1 MFGSAASILDLDVSN
16 NIGDASRIQPKA
28 FFQIL
33 QSLGQYIVDPL
44 DILELVD
51 AEKPLKALDF
61 CYQMDP
67 EAISLLDAIS
77 LCVTVVAYAADS
89 QRSLQMLLIL
99 ESILPLFMKHM
110 QTLTMK
116 KETPGGPRTELQM
129 IYNIS
134 VCIKTLI
141 SNCEALAR

>member
-1 MFGSAASILDLDVSN
+1 MFGSAATILDLDSS

-28 FFQIL
+28 FFKLI

-67 EAISLLDAIS
+67 EVLSILDAIS

-89 QRSLQMLLIL
+89 QRSHQMLLIL
-99 ESILPLFMKHM
+99 ESILPLFMKQM

-116 KETPGGPRTELQM
+116 KETPGGPRIELQ
-129 IYNIS
+129 IIHSIS

-141 SNCEALAR
+141 TNCEALTR

>member
-1 MFGSAASILDLDVSN
+1 MFGSAASVLDVDSIN
-16 NIGDASRIQPKA
+16 TIGDASKIQPKA
-28 FFQIL
+28 FFQLL

-67 EAISLLDAIS
+67 EALTILDAIS
-77 LCVTVVAYAADS
+77 LCVTVAAYAPDS
-89 QRSLQMLLIL
+89 QRGHQMLTIL
-99 ESILPLFMKHM
+99 ETILPLFIKHM

-116 KETPGGPRTELQM
+116 KETPGGSKTELQM
-129 IYNIS
+129 IHNVS

-141 SNCEALAR
+141 RNSEALTR